1 MLILLL
7 ENYHIYQ
14 AADGNYYTG
23 PRQDIVRPVQRPP
36 TFLEWIID
44 GKINYSI
51 LIILSLGEVF
61 NMMSGYR
68 NSYTHCD
75 IGIKSLVQIP
85 GRIRRQGFIGLH
97 AVLGHGGLAEVLT
110 IGLAGALTA
119 GVFRNEI
126 AEVIEEYVGNVLPN
140 KIFLTFFR

>member
-1 MLILLL
+1 ML
-7 ENYHIYQ
+7 
-14 AADGNYYTG
+14 
-23 PRQDIVRPVQRPP
+23 
-36 TFLEWIID
+36 
-44 GKINYSI
+44 
-51 LIILSLGEVF
+51 
-61 NMMSGYR
+61 GYR

-85 GRIRRQGFIGLH
+85 GRIRRQGFIGLQ
-97 AVLGHGGLAEVLT
+97 AVLGQGGLAGVLP

-140 KIFLTFFR
+140 NTVLTVFR

>member
-7 ENYHIYQ
+7 ENDHIYQ
-14 AADGNYYTG
+14 AYDGNYYTG

-36 TFLEWIID
+36 NFLEWIVD
-44 GKINYSI
+44 GKITYSI
-51 LIILSLGEVF
+51 LIILNLAEVF
-61 NMMSGYR
+61 NTKLSYR
-68 NSYTHCD
+68 NSYKQCD

-85 GRIRRQGFIGLH
+85 GRIRRQGFIGLQ
-97 AVLGHGGLAEVLT
+97 AVLGQGGLAGVLP

-140 KIFLTFFR
+140 NTVLTVF

>member
-1 MLILLL
+1 MML
-7 ENYHIYQ
+7 
-14 AADGNYYTG
+14 
-23 PRQDIVRPVQRPP
+23 
-36 TFLEWIID
+36 
-44 GKINYSI
+44 
-51 LIILSLGEVF
+51 
-61 NMMSGYR
+61 GYR

-85 GRIRRQGFIGLH
+85 GRISRQGFIGLH
-97 AVLGHGGLAEVLT
+97 AVLGHGGLAGVLP

-140 KIFLTFFR
+140 KIFLTFFK

>member
-1 MLILLL
+1 MML
-7 ENYHIYQ
+7 
-14 AADGNYYTG
+14 
-23 PRQDIVRPVQRPP
+23 
-36 TFLEWIID
+36 
-44 GKINYSI
+44 
-51 LIILSLGEVF
+51 
-61 NMMSGYR
+61 GYR

-97 AVLGHGGLAEVLT
+97 AVLGHGGLAGVLP

-126 AEVIEEYVGNVLPN
+126 AEVIEEYVGNVLPSN
-140 KIFLTFFR
+140 TVLTVFR

>member
-1 MLILLL
+1 MML
-7 ENYHIYQ
+7 
-14 AADGNYYTG
+14 
-23 PRQDIVRPVQRPP
+23 
-36 TFLEWIID
+36 
-44 GKINYSI
+44 S
-51 LIILSLGEVF
+51 
-61 NMMSGYR
+61 YR

-97 AVLGHGGLAEVLT
+97 AVLGHGGLAGVLP

-126 AEVIEEYVGNVLPN
+126 AEVVEEYIGNALPN
-140 KIFLTFFR
+140 KIVFNCFQIKKFIYLMTL